1 MAYQDDGV
9 DINYSIVRSK
19 RRTVSIMIRENGEVE
34 IRAPYST
41 SNRTISEFVESK
53 RDWIEKNVSKM
64 KQKAIDSEKIP
75 AFSDEER
82 RQLIDKAM
90 QIIPARVSFFAPLV
104 GVSYGNITIRNQKTI
119 WGSCSGKGNLNFNYL
134 LAALPE
140 EVLDY
145 VVVHELCHRLE
156 MNHSSKFWTEVE
168 RVMPDYKKAR
178 KWLKENGNV
187 FLDKEKRRI
196 DHADNTYNS

>member
-1 MAYQDDGV
+1 MK
-9 DINYSIVRSK
+9 YSIVRSK
-19 RRTVSIMIRENGEVE
+19 RRTVSIMIRETGEVE

-53 RDWIEKNVSKM
+53 RDWIEKNVNKM
-64 KQKAIDSEKIP
+64 KQKAIDREKIP

-90 QIIPARVSFFAPLV
+90 KLIPARVSFFAPLV

-119 WGSCSGKGNLNFNYL
+119 WGSCSGKGNLNFNYM

-140 EVLDY
+140 EILDY

-168 RVMPDYKKAR
+168 RVLPDYKKMR
-178 KWLKENGNV
+178 KWLKDNGNV
-187 FLDKEKRRI
+187 FLQRGG
-196 DHADNTYNS
+196 

>member
-1 MAYQDDGV
+1 MDEDDGMS
-9 DINYSIVRSK
+9 INYSIVRSK
-19 RRTVSIMIRENGEVE
+19 RRTVSIVIRESGEVE

-53 RDWIEKNVSKM
+53 RDWIEKNVNKM
-64 KQKAIDSEKIP
+64 KQKAIDSEKLP
-75 AFSDEER
+75 TFSDEER
-82 RQLIDKAM
+82 RQLIDRAM
-90 QIIPARVSFFAPLV
+90 KIIPAKVSFFAPLV

-119 WGSCSGKGNLNFNYL
+119 WGSCSGKGNLNFNYF

-156 MNHSSKFWTEVE
+156 MNHSSKFWAEVE
-168 RVMPDYKKAR
+168 RVLPDYKKAR
-178 KWLKENGNV
+178 KWLKDNGNT
-187 FLDKEKRRI
+187 FLDRE
-196 DHADNTYNS
+196 